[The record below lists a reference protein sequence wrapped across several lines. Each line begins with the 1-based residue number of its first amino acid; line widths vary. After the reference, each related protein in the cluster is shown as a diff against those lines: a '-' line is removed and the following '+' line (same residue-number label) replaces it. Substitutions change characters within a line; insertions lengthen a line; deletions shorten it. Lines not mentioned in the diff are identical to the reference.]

1 MGFHGQNVLCILSH
15 PDDESIGCGA
25 TLARAAREG
34 AHVRVY
40 LPFRRLDVPGRDSW
54 DTVHAQFEQAVRLL
68 GAEPWVAS
76 DIGPESAYW
85 QSAHKLLPDLTP
97 HLEWCDLA
105 ITHWHGDV
113 HQSHRVVSQAVEI
126 GTRPFRLRRRVLQCE
141 IPSSS
146 DQSFMRT
153 FTPNLY
159 VPVEMGDAAKK
170 LEAIGLYTGEH
181 TSGRNVANLDR
192 WLHIR
197 GEQVGTELAEAFSV
211 ARWFL

>member
-1 MGFHGQNVLCILSH
+1 
-15 PDDESIGCGA
+15 
-25 TLARAAREG
+25 
-34 AHVRVY
+34 
-40 LPFRRLDVPGRDSW
+40 
-54 DTVHAQFEQAVRLL
+54 
-68 GAEPWVAS
+68 
-76 DIGPESAYW
+76 
-85 QSAHKLLPDLTP
+85 
-97 HLEWCDLA
+97 
-105 ITHWHGDV
+105 
-113 HQSHRVVSQAVEI
+113 
-126 GTRPFRLRRRVLQCE
+126 
-141 IPSSS
+141 
-146 DQSFMRT
+146 MRT